1 MIKCA
6 TYFLILLH
14 FLRMLIHRAVS
25 VPLAGHHGGNSSRKD
40 FTCKVAFFYRMK
52 APKAND
58 DEYILFATVFSLNS
72 SIIQTRF
79 IKFLLKYHFSYS
91 DLCCLDINDDLN
103 TFLENHSVFKQMQ
116 INHGTILEYSDWY
129 SIILDIRSRFF
140 SDPQNGTYQWDD
152 ISFKT
157 NN

>member
-1 MIKCA
+1 MIKYA

-14 FLRMLIHRAVS
+14 FLRMLIRRAVS
-25 VPLAGHHGGNSSRKD
+25 VPLTVHHGGNSSQED

-52 APKAND
+52 ASKSND
-58 DEYILFATVFSLNS
+58 DKYILFATVFSLNS
-72 SIIQTRF
+72 SVIQTRF
-79 IKFLLKYHFSYS
+79 IKFLLKYHFSCS

-116 INHGTILEYSDWY
+116 INHGTILDYSDWQNIV
-129 SIILDIRSRFF
+129 SDIKSRFF

-152 ISFKT
+152 ISF
-157 NN
+157 